1 MSLFT
6 DLQLAGLPVVS
17 ATDMLG
23 KPKQATFSRTL
34 TEEEIEIYHNLLF
47 PFRQIQKE
55 READAL
61 NQASLA
67 GQFKTAAPQQA
78 VDYVQQQITNGVT
91 EVQALA
97 AFDSAYGN
105 ATALAILTA
114 LRPILR
120 NMLISIY
127 RITDVL
133 KLVARILV
141 AIRNK
146 VMPTLPEQ

>member
-6 DLQLAGLPVVS
+6 DLQEAGLPVVS
-17 ATDMLG
+17 ATDIPG
-23 KPKQATFSRTL
+23 KPRQATFSRTL
-34 TEEEIEIYHNLLF
+34 ADAEQEIYLDLLS
-47 PFRQIQKE
+47 PFRQTQRA
-55 READAL
+55 REVDAL

-67 GQFKTAAPQQA
+67 GQFKTATPQQA

-91 EVQALA
+91 EVQALS

-127 RITDVL
+127 RITDIL